1 MYHKDDAPQVG
12 GESNE
17 TPRRRPKMA
26 DTTKKTKAPAK
37 PRKTAAKKEKVAQ
50 STRLAMPS
58 RAEIEQLARQYWAQR
73 GYTDGYAEQD
83 WLRAER
89 ELLQMAS

>member
-1 MYHKDDAPQVG
+1 
-12 GESNE
+12 
-17 TPRRRPKMA
+17 MA
-26 DTTKKTKAPAK
+26 DTAKKTKAPAK
-37 PRKTAAKKEKVAQ
+37 PRKAATKTTAKKEKAIQTVRVA
-50 STRLAMPS
+50 LPS

-83 WLRAER
+83 WLRAEQ

>member
-1 MYHKDDAPQVG
+1 
-12 GESNE
+12 
-17 TPRRRPKMA
+17 
-26 DTTKKTKAPAK
+26 
-37 PRKTAAKKEKVAQ
+37 
-50 STRLAMPS
+50 MPS

-83 WLRAER
+83 WLRAEQ

>member
-1 MYHKDDAPQVG
+1 V
-12 GESNE
+12 
-17 TPRRRPKMA
+17 
-26 DTTKKTKAPAK
+26 
-37 PRKTAAKKEKVAQ
+37 AKKVKVAQ
-50 STRLAMPS
+50 PVKLTFPS

-83 WLRAER
+83 WLRAEQ

>member
-1 MYHKDDAPQVG
+1 
-12 GESNE
+12 
-17 TPRRRPKMA
+17 MA
-26 DTTKKTKAPAK
+26 DTAKKTKAPAK
-37 PRKTAAKKEKVAQ
+37 PRKATTKTTAKKEKAIQTVRVA
-50 STRLAMPS
+50 LPS

-83 WLRAER
+83 WLRAEQ

>member
-1 MYHKDDAPQVG
+1 
-12 GESNE
+12 
-17 TPRRRPKMA
+17 MA
-26 DTTKKTKAPAK
+26 DTTKKTKATAK
-37 PRKTAAKKEKVAQ
+37 PRKTVTKATAKKEKAVQHVKVA
-50 STRLAMPS
+50 LPA

-83 WLRAER
+83 WLRAEQ

>member
-1 MYHKDDAPQVG
+1 
-12 GESNE
+12 
-17 TPRRRPKMA
+17 MA

-50 STRLAMPS
+50 PSRLARPT

-83 WLRAER
+83 WLRAEQ
-89 ELLQMAS
+89 ELLQLAS